1 VLTEA
6 GPVNEEIHRTAEW
19 KHRRAW
25 MCVARTTPAPPFFY
39 SLFAPTFAIVVHK
52 VLEFVSDFS
61 EDEFRAG
68 SREHLA
74 PQDRIKNA
82 REFVRETG
90 YEEGNRQSRV
100 DHAAGSVQLSA
111 GYGWVSR

>member
-25 MCVARTTPAPPFFY
+25 TSVPATTSATPFFD
-39 SLFAPTFAIVVHK
+39 SLFAATFAIVVHTL
-52 VLEFVSDFS
+52 LEFVSDFC
-61 EDEFRAG
+61 EDEFWAG

-74 PQDRIKNA
+74 PQDRIKNS